1 MDEELK
7 IIEGLVQGRAA
18 EQHLRPPAGIRLPPP
33 RGDQGHRGHGTIAPT
48 IPSSTPPSRLIQHRG
63 SIHLPSEM
71 ADQIKE
77 INNEIW
83 YRGEHGDYN
92 RSKIQEEWA
101 MRYASMWRNFRIKE
115 ILFVCDQKAPEIEG
129 HPQGEPGRAS
139 RPAVAACRSPRAVIR
154 PPLRLPS
161 RRIVAI
167 LKPWSLFRLRS
178 GVCPA
183 NSERGA

>member
-1 MDEELK
+1 MEDEFK
-7 IIEGLVQGRAA
+7 IIEGLYKSGQLNGICAHLLDFVTRHQEEIRAIA
-18 EQHLRPPAGIRLPPP
+18 ARERVV
-33 RGDQGHRGHGTIAPT
+33 GDGVVEATKQ
-48 IPSSTPPSRLIQHRG
+48 LVQHRG

-115 ILFVCDQKAPEIEG
+115 ILYVCDQKSAEI
-129 HPQGEPGRAS
+129 A
-139 RPAVAACRSPRAVIR
+139 
-154 PPLRLPS
+154 
-161 RRIVAI
+161 AI
-167 LKPWSLFRLRS
+167 LK
-178 GVCPA
+178 GK
-183 NSERGA
+183 

>member
-1 MDEELK
+1 MDEENK
-7 IIEGLVQGRAA
+7 IIEGLYKAGQLNNICSHLLEFVTRHKEEIRAIA
-18 EQHLRPPAGIRLPPP
+18 LRTSRAPAAA
-33 RGDQGHRGHGTIAPT
+33 GDVGVVDATKQ
-48 IPSSTPPSRLIQHRG
+48 LIQHRG

-115 ILFVCDQKAPEIEG
+115 ILFVCDQKSDEIHG
-129 HPQGEPGRAS
+129 
-139 RPAVAACRSPRAVIR
+139 
-154 PPLRLPS
+154 
-161 RRIVAI
+161 I
-167 LKPWSLFRLRS
+167 LNGK
-178 GVCPA
+178 
-183 NSERGA
+183 

>member
-1 MDEELK
+1 MEDELK
-7 IIEGLVQGRAA
+7 IIEGLYKSGQLNGICAHLLDFVTRHKEEIRAISA
-18 EQHLRPPAGIRLPPP
+18 RERVV
-33 RGDQGHRGHGTIAPT
+33 GDGVIEATKQ
-48 IPSSTPPSRLIQHRG
+48 LIQHRG

-115 ILFVCDQKAPEIEG
+115 ILYVCDQKANDI
-129 HPQGEPGRAS
+129 A
-139 RPAVAACRSPRAVIR
+139 
-154 PPLRLPS
+154 
-161 RRIVAI
+161 AI
-167 LKPWSLFRLRS
+167 LK
-178 GVCPA
+178 VK
-183 NSERGA
+183 

>member
-1 MDEELK
+1 MDEETR
-7 IIEGLVQGRAA
+7 IIEGLYKAGQLNNICAHLLEFVSRHREEILTMASRNHRADKSNVEA
-18 EQHLRPPAGIRLPPP
+18 TKQ
-33 RGDQGHRGHGTIAPT
+33 
-48 IPSSTPPSRLIQHRG
+48 LIQHRG

-115 ILFVCDQKAPEIEG
+115 ILYVCDQKAQDIET
-129 HPQGEPGRAS
+129 
-139 RPAVAACRSPRAVIR
+139 
-154 PPLRLPS
+154 
-161 RRIVAI
+161 I
-167 LKPWSLFRLRS
+167 LK
-178 GVCPA
+178 G
-183 NSERGA
+183 N

>member
-1 MDEELK
+1 MDEETK
-7 IIEGLVQGRAA
+7 IIEGLYKAGQLNNISAHLLEFVARHKEEIKAISSRSSRSDNGAVAA
-18 EQHLRPPAGIRLPPP
+18 TKQ
-33 RGDQGHRGHGTIAPT
+33 
-48 IPSSTPPSRLIQHRG
+48 LIQHRG

-115 ILFVCDQKAPEIEG
+115 ILFVCDQKSDEI
-129 HPQGEPGRAS
+129 HS
-139 RPAVAACRSPRAVIR
+139 
-154 PPLRLPS
+154 
-161 RRIVAI
+161 I
-167 LKPWSLFRLRS
+167 LNGK
-178 GVCPA
+178 
-183 NSERGA
+183 

>member
-7 IIEGLVQGRAA
+7 IIEGLYKSGQLSGICTHLLEFVGRHKKEILAIAA
-18 EQHLRPPAGIRLPPP
+18 QSHSAGDGMVEATKQLV
-33 RGDQGHRGHGTIAPT
+33 
-48 IPSSTPPSRLIQHRG
+48 QHRG

-115 ILFVCDQKAPEIEG
+115 ILFVCDQKADEI
-129 HPQGEPGRAS
+129 A
-139 RPAVAACRSPRAVIR
+139 
-154 PPLRLPS
+154 
-161 RRIVAI
+161 AI
-167 LKPWSLFRLRS
+167 LKSK
-178 GVCPA
+178 
-183 NSERGA
+183 

>member
-1 MDEELK
+1 MTVMEDEIR
-7 IIEGLVQGRAA
+7 IIEGLYKSGQLNSICLHLLEFVTRHRQEIQSIARKTRA
-18 EQHLRPPAGIRLPPP
+18 
-33 RGDQGHRGHGTIAPT
+33 DQNVIEATKQ
-48 IPSSTPPSRLIQHRG
+48 LIQHRG

-115 ILFVCDQKAPEIEG
+115 IMYVVDQKAPEI
-129 HPQGEPGRAS
+129 
-139 RPAVAACRSPRAVIR
+139 
-154 PPLRLPS
+154 L
-161 RRIVAI
+161 AI
-167 LKPWSLFRLRS
+167 LKQD
-178 GVCPA
+178 
-183 NSERGA
+183 

>member
-1 MDEELK
+1 MEDELK
-7 IIEGLVQGRAA
+7 IIEGLYKSGQLNGICSHLLDFVSRHKEEIRAIA
-18 EQHLRPPAGIRLPPP
+18 ARD
-33 RGDQGHRGHGTIAPT
+33 RGMGDGTVDAT
-48 IPSSTPPSRLIQHRG
+48 KQLIQHRG

-115 ILFVCDQKAPEIEG
+115 ILYVCDQKADEI
-129 HPQGEPGRAS
+129 A
-139 RPAVAACRSPRAVIR
+139 
-154 PPLRLPS
+154 
-161 RRIVAI
+161 AI
-167 LKPWSLFRLRS
+167 LK
-178 GVCPA
+178 A
-183 NSERGA
+183 K

>member
-7 IIEGLVQGRAA
+7 IIEGLYKSGQLNGICT
-18 EQHLRPPAGIRLPPP
+18 HLMEFVSRHREEIKAIASRGIQPNDAFL
-33 RGDQGHRGHGTIAPT
+33 DATKQ
-48 IPSSTPPSRLIQHRG
+48 LIQHRG

-115 ILFVCDQKAPEIEG
+115 ILFVCDQKAPEIE
-129 HPQGEPGRAS
+129 
-139 RPAVAACRSPRAVIR
+139 V
-154 PPLRLPS
+154 
-161 RRIVAI
+161 I
-167 LKPWSLFRLRS
+167 LK
-178 GVCPA
+178 G
-183 NSERGA
+183 

>member
-1 MDEELK
+1 MEEEIR
-7 IIEGLVQGRAA
+7 IIGEMYKAGQLNNICL
-18 EQHLRPPAGIRLPPP
+18 HLIEFVTR
-33 RGDQGHRGHGTIAPT
+33 HREEIKAMADKNQIYNANIEATKQ
-48 IPSSTPPSRLIQHRG
+48 LIQHRG

-115 ILFVCDQKAPEIEG
+115 ILFVVEQKAPEIE
-129 HPQGEPGRAS
+129 
-139 RPAVAACRSPRAVIR
+139 V
-154 PPLRLPS
+154 
-161 RRIVAI
+161 I
-167 LKPWSLFRLRS
+167 LK
-178 GVCPA
+178 G
-183 NSERGA
+183 

>member
-7 IIEGLVQGRAA
+7 IIESLYKSGQLNGICT
-18 EQHLRPPAGIRLPPP
+18 HLMEFVSRHREEIKAIASRGIQPNDTFL
-33 RGDQGHRGHGTIAPT
+33 DATKQ
-48 IPSSTPPSRLIQHRG
+48 LIQHRG

-115 ILFVCDQKAPEIEG
+115 ILFVCDQKAPEIE
-129 HPQGEPGRAS
+129 
-139 RPAVAACRSPRAVIR
+139 V
-154 PPLRLPS
+154 
-161 RRIVAI
+161 I
-167 LKPWSLFRLRS
+167 LK
-178 GVCPA
+178 G
-183 NSERGA
+183 

>member
-1 MDEELK
+1 MDEETK
-7 IIEGLVQGRAA
+7 IIEGLYKAGHLNNISAHLLEFVARHKEEIKAISSRSTRTDNGAVAA
-18 EQHLRPPAGIRLPPP
+18 TKQ
-33 RGDQGHRGHGTIAPT
+33 
-48 IPSSTPPSRLIQHRG
+48 LIQHRG

-115 ILFVCDQKAPEIEG
+115 ILFVCDQKSAEI
-129 HPQGEPGRAS
+129 HS
-139 RPAVAACRSPRAVIR
+139 
-154 PPLRLPS
+154 
-161 RRIVAI
+161 I
-167 LKPWSLFRLRS
+167 LNGK
-178 GVCPA
+178 
-183 NSERGA
+183 

>member
-7 IIEGLVQGRAA
+7 IIEELYKSGQLNGICSHLLDFVTRHKQEILAIAA
-18 EQHLRPPAGIRLPPP
+18 QN
-33 RGDQGHRGHGTIAPT
+33 HGTGNGMVEAT
-48 IPSSTPPSRLIQHRG
+48 KQLVQHRG

-101 MRYASMWRNFRIKE
+101 MRYASMWRNFRVKE
-115 ILFVCDQKAPEIEG
+115 ILFVCDQKAEEI
-129 HPQGEPGRAS
+129 AS
-139 RPAVAACRSPRAVIR
+139 
-154 PPLRLPS
+154 
-161 RRIVAI
+161 I
-167 LKPWSLFRLRS
+167 LKSK
-178 GVCPA
+178 
-183 NSERGA
+183 

>member
-1 MDEELK
+1 MNNICLHLIEFVTRHREEIK
-7 IIEGLVQGRAA
+7 AMADKNQIYNANIEATKQ
-18 EQHLRPPAGIRLPPP
+18 
-33 RGDQGHRGHGTIAPT
+33 
-48 IPSSTPPSRLIQHRG
+48 LIQHRG

-115 ILFVCDQKAPEIEG
+115 ILFVVEQKAPEIE
-129 HPQGEPGRAS
+129 
-139 RPAVAACRSPRAVIR
+139 V
-154 PPLRLPS
+154 
-161 RRIVAI
+161 I
-167 LKPWSLFRLRS
+167 LK
-178 GVCPA
+178 G
-183 NSERGA
+183 

>member
-1 MDEELK
+1 MEEEQK
-7 IIEGLVQGRAA
+7 IIEGLYKAGQLNSICAHLLEFVSRHRDEIKAIASKNHRA
-18 EQHLRPPAGIRLPPP
+18 
-33 RGDQGHRGHGTIAPT
+33 GHTIVDAT
-48 IPSSTPPSRLIQHRG
+48 KQLIQHRG

-115 ILFVCDQKAPEIEG
+115 ILFVCDQKAPEIE
-129 HPQGEPGRAS
+129 
-139 RPAVAACRSPRAVIR
+139 I
-154 PPLRLPS
+154 
-161 RRIVAI
+161 I
-167 LKPWSLFRLRS
+167 LK
-178 GVCPA
+178 G
-183 NSERGA
+183 

>member
-7 IIEGLVQGRAA
+7 IIEGLYQSGQLNGICTHLLEFVARHRQEILAIAA
-18 EQHLRPPAGIRLPPP
+18 QNTVS
-33 RGDQGHRGHGTIAPT
+33 GDGMVEATKQ
-48 IPSSTPPSRLIQHRG
+48 LIQHRG

-101 MRYASMWRNFRIKE
+101 MRYASMWRNFRVKE
-115 ILFVCDQKAPEIEG
+115 ILFVCDQEAG
-129 HPQGEPGRAS
+129 DNA
-139 RPAVAACRSPRAVIR
+139 
-154 PPLRLPS
+154 
-161 RRIVAI
+161 AI
-167 LKPWSLFRLRS
+167 LKPK
-178 GVCPA
+178 
-183 NSERGA
+183 